1 MTLEEKMELLED
13 VLDMDQEDIDA
24 SMSLSEMDEW
34 DSLSKLGLM
43 AEVKTKM
50 NQRLSVEEIQNF
62 RTVQDILDYLQ

>member
-13 VLDMDQEDIDA
+13 VLDMEQEDIDPG
-24 SMSLSEMDEW
+24 MSLSEMDEW

>member
-24 SMSLSEMDEW
+24 SMILSEMDEW

-43 AEVKTKM
+43 SEVKTKM

>member
-62 RTVQDILDYLQ
+62 QTIQDILDYLQ

>member
-1 MTLEEKMELLED
+1 MTLEKKMELLED

-62 RTVQDILDYLQ
+62 QTVQDILDYLQ

>member
-62 RTVQDILDYLQ
+62 QTVQDILDYLQ